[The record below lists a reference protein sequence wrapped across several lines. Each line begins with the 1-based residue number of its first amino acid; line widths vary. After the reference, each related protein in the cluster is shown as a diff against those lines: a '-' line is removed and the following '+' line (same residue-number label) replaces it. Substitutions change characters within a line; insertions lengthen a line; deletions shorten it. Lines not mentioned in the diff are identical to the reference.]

1 MAAQASTVTTTAV
14 LSFDASNLFG
24 SVDVSAG
31 QAIRGGG
38 GGGALGTHEG
48 GSVAAAL
55 IARGIAG
62 PAVDGRRIAGG
73 GGRVLLFASGG
84 GGAMLPASGGGG
96 AMLPASGGGGGGG
109 GASVVDPE
117 EDENAA
123 RYMAAYLAT
132 HAESE
137 AQSRRDAPLLD
148 EYVRAEAKSGYF
160 DNMDAVYTVA
170 RFRMDVCR
178 GDKAAGFKRWSQLPD
193 ADTLKENIALNRKWS
208 QVCVYA
214 CNALSQKGN
223 SLMKERA
230 KWNLHLDTV
239 RLAALECGK
248 YSDPFFLD
256 ALEVIGEHV
265 WIAPYSN
272 ANRQKYIWDTV
283 SLLSRYMQ
291 HIIDAPAKL
300 QLAEASHRQAA
311 TVLAFVDEQV
321 RADTESQYGIRA
333 HGSGANPALD
343 AAHTAALTTIAARR
357 VEPAAAVEKAA
368 AAVAVAR
375 AGLNGGSVC
384 DELVRALLL
393 F

>member
-1 MAAQASTVTTTAV
+1 MAAKASTVATTAV
-14 LSFDASNLFG
+14 LSFNAPNLFG
-24 SVDVSAG
+24 GVDVSAG

-38 GGGALGTHEG
+38 GGGALDTRGS
-48 GSVAAAL
+48 GSVAAL
-55 IARGIAG
+55 IACGIVS
-62 PAVDGRRIAGG
+62 PAVDGRHIASP
-73 GGRVLLFASGG
+73 LASGG
-84 GGAMLPASGGGG
+84 GRALLPASGGGRALLPASGGGRALLPASGGGG
-96 AMLPASGGGGGGG
+96 T
-109 GASVVDPE
+109 SVVDPE

-123 RYMAAYLAT
+123 RYMAAYLAAR
-132 HAESE
+132 AESD
-137 AQSRRDAPLLD
+137 AQRRRDAPLLD

-193 ADTLKENIALNRKWS
+193 ADALKENIALNRKWS

-223 SLMKERA
+223 LLKKERA

-265 WIAPYSN
+265 WIAPYYN
-272 ANRQKYIWDTV
+272 ANRQKYVWDTV

-291 HIIDAPAKL
+291 HIVDAPAKL
-300 QLAEASHRQAA
+300 QQAEASHRQAA
-311 TVLAFVDEQV
+311 DVLAFVDERV
-321 RADTESQYGIRA
+321 RADTELQYSIRA

-343 AAHTAALTTIAARR
+343 AAHADALTTIAARR

-375 AGLNGGSVC
+375 AGLNGGSVR
-384 DELVRALLL
+384 DELVRALHL